1 MEKNKIWYCKSCG
14 SETKSPNWKGS
25 GWIELLLY
33 FLYIIPGIFYSIW
46 RRYGNPTVCPSC
58 SRKELVLKDIDVI
71 KLNSDEKECPFCAEV
86 IKNKAILCKHCGKDI
101 PPDNAIEEKHT
112 PNQNTSLVKD
122 KSGLLQW
129 YKGLPKSEKRAFWI
143 VAPIFGICILG
154 AFIPKSTTN
163 NERVPLAE
171 KREIIANQE
180 GFTVLHATAAC
191 RNYIAIEFGKS
202 PTIVSSS
209 YLKEDAGGY
218 FIKAFYTRKSDNT
231 KWEYVCHI
239 FNNTIVWAAL
249 DNGVPGRWRYED
261 EAKFTVQ
268 GDKISIIK

>member
-1 MEKNKIWYCKSCG
+1 MEKGKDI
-14 SETKSPNWKGS
+14 
-25 GWIELLLY
+25 
-33 FLYIIPGIFYSIW
+33 
-46 RRYGNPTVCPSC
+46 
-58 SRKELVLKDIDVI
+58 VLKSLESDN
-71 KLNSDEKECPFCAEV
+71 LNSDEKECPFCAEV
-86 IKNKAILCKHCGKDI
+86 VKRKAILCKHCGKDI
-101 PPDNAIEEKHT
+101 PPENVLEDECL
-112 PNQNTSLVKD
+112 PNQNTSLSRLHKD
-122 KSGLLQW
+122 ISGFLLW
-129 YKGLPKSEKRAFWI
+129 HKGLSKFEKGAFWI
-143 VAPIFGICILG
+143 VASLCGILILG
-154 AFIPKSTTN
+154 MFSPKSAKN
-163 NERVPLAE
+163 NELPPVTE
-171 KREIIANQE
+171 KKEIIANQE

-202 PTIVSSS
+202 PTIVSTS